1 MRVALIGGTG
11 FVGRY
16 LVEALRASRRDLSLL
31 VRPGSES
38 KLALPQDCRVVRGDL
53 GSDNAVARTLEQADA
68 VIYNV
73 GILREFPRRG
83 ITFEAL
89 QYDGLVKVVNAARE
103 SRVSRLLLMSANGVS
118 ANGTAY
124 QQTKYRAEQ
133 YAMNSGLAVTVFR
146 PSVIFGDPHGAM
158 EFATQLC
165 RDMVKPPLPA
175 LGFFS
180 GWIPGRRPVLMSPV
194 HIEDVALAF
203 DRAFDNAFTIG
214 KTFSLGGPETLT
226 WSEVLTRIAAGA
238 GRRKLIV
245 PMPLGI
251 MQLAAAALDWLPF
264 FPVTRDQLTMLASG
278 NTADPSELQ
287 ALIGRR
293 PRSFTKENLSYLGI
307 GQ

>member
-16 LVEALRASRRDLSLL
+16 LVDALRASRRDLSLL
-31 VRPGSES
+31 ARPGSET
-38 KLALPQDCRVVRGDL
+38 KLLLPADCRIVRGDL
-53 GSDNAVARTLEQADA
+53 GSDNAIARTLEHCDA

-73 GILREFPRRG
+73 GILREFPRSG

-89 QYDGLVKVVNAARE
+89 QYDGLVKVVNTARQCGV
-103 SRVSRLLLMSANGVS
+103 SRVLLMSANGVC
-118 ANGTAY
+118 ATGTAY

-146 PSVIFGDPHGAM
+146 PSVIFGDPRGAM

-180 GWIPGRRPVLMSPV
+180 GWNPVRGPVLMSPV

-203 DRAFDNAFTIG
+203 DRALDDASTVG
-214 KTFSLGGPETLT
+214 KTLTLGGPETLSWT
-226 WSEVLTRIAAGA
+226 EMLTRIASST
-238 GRRKLIV
+238 GRRKWII
-245 PMPLGI
+245 PMPLGV
-251 MQLAAAALDWLPF
+251 MQVAASALDWLPF

-278 NTADPSELQ
+278 NTADPSELE

-293 PRSFTKENLSYLGI
+293 PQGFTYKNLAYLG
-307 GQ
+307 GRQ

>member
-16 LVEALRASRRDLSLL
+16 LVDALLASGRELSLL

-38 KLALPQDCRVVRGDL
+38 KLASPADSRIVRGDL
-53 GSDNAVARTLEQADA
+53 GSGDAIARTLENSDA

-73 GILREFPRRG
+73 GILREFPRSG

-103 SRVSRLLLMSANGVS
+103 CRVSRLLLMSANGVC

-133 YAMNSGLAVTVFR
+133 YAKDSGLAVTVFR
-146 PSVIFGDPHGAM
+146 PSVIFGDPRGAM
-158 EFATQLC
+158 EFATQLY
-165 RDMVKPPLPA
+165 RDIVKPPFPA

-180 GWIPGRRPVLMSPV
+180 GWNPAGGPVLMSPV

-203 DRAFDNAFTIG
+203 DRALDDASTVG
-214 KTFSLGGPETLT
+214 KTIHLGGPETLSWT
-226 WSEVLTRIAAGA
+226 EMLTRIASSA
-238 GRRKLIV
+238 GRRKLII
-245 PMPLGI
+245 PMPLVA
-251 MQLAAAALDWLPF
+251 MQLAAAAFGWLPF
-264 FPVTRDQLTMLASG
+264 FPVTRDQLIMLAGG
-278 NTADPSELQ
+278 NTAAASELE
-287 ALIGRR
+287 ALIGRP
-293 PRSFTKENLSYLGI
+293 PRAFSKSNLAYLG
-307 GQ
+307 GKH